1 MRKNARDTGQ
11 VAILLVF
18 EIEFYGLFEGYL
30 GQKLTGYGIL
40 KPTTHRVLEHKTFK
54 LVNVQASIEVL
65 TCLSCC
71 FCLFVFCFCLFY
83 LLIVFLVYS
92 SQLRENRILP
102 PEPQDLNGLKERL
115 DELTRSFLAV
125 VDKENTESGQIK
137 HSVVDDVRNYVVV
150 HTLGKV
156 MLFFKGDL
164 GHLIG

>member
-1 MRKNARDTGQ
+1 MRF
-11 VAILLVF
+11 LLAFLVVF
-18 EIEFYGLFEGYL
+18 VCLF
-30 GQKLTGYGIL
+30 
-40 KPTTHRVLEHKTFK
+40 
-54 LVNVQASIEVL
+54 
-65 TCLSCC
+65 
-71 FCLFVFCFCLFY
+71 FCLFFIYLF
-83 LLIVFLVYS
+83 VFLVYS

-125 VDKENTESGQIK
+125 VDKENTESSKIK
-137 HSVVDDVRNYVVV
+137 HSAVDDVRNYVVV

>member
-1 MRKNARDTGQ
+1 MSF
-11 VAILLVF
+11 LLF
-18 EIEFYGLFEGYL
+18 LF
-30 GQKLTGYGIL
+30 
-40 KPTTHRVLEHKTFK
+40 V
-54 LVNVQASIEVL
+54 
-65 TCLSCC
+65 
-71 FCLFVFCFCLFY
+71 CLFVFFVCFFFIYLF
-83 LLIVFLVYS
+83 VFLVYS

-125 VDKENTESGQIK
+125 VDKQNTESGKIK
-137 HSVVDDVRNYVVV
+137 HSAVDDVRNYVVV